1 MKVFPTLSCL
11 SIAFALTATAQVK
24 ETTTEKSVTR
34 NPDGSV
40 RETTTTTAHFN
51 PEAQANVVEYFNTY
65 KANPHGLPPEWSKQ
79 MNIKQIPRAW
89 STTRLAPGTVLTE
102 EHRGDLMA
110 APPAWV
116 QVLPPAPAEVGYYV
130 AGANIVAVDKSSKVV
145 DSIRVPSLRF
155 YVEVDGDGGEIKL
168 SAKKRTTSNVSS

>member
-11 SIAFALTATAQVK
+11 SIPFVLTATSQVT

-40 RETTTTTAHFN
+40 SETATTTTHFN
-51 PEAQANVVEYFNTY
+51 PGAQAKVIEYFNTY
-65 KANPHGLPPEWSKQ
+65 KANPHGLPPEWSRQ

-89 STTRLAPGTVLTE
+89 STTRLAPGTVLSG
-102 EHRGDLMA
+102 EHRGYLMA
-110 APPAWV
+110 APPALV

-130 AGANIVAVDKSSKVV
+130 AGANVVAVDKSYKVV
-145 DSIRVPSLRF
+145 DSIRVPSLKF
-155 YVEVDGDGGEIKL
+155 YIEVDDDGDEIKI
-168 SAKKRTTSNVSS
+168 KRKEKDD